1 MCVGVGVGTVYEC
14 NGADGRTFTD
24 KPAPSQD
31 SSGVSFVIYILRQAA
46 RLDVPQP
53 QAVLQSGAFR
63 ARIPDYRAFA
73 IGGAFST
80 LSSPTKE
87 NPVSNRR
94 YMIQRTFP
102 AGALEGVTPE
112 VKKVVNAN
120 NAQLG
125 VTWEHSYANAD
136 KTKTFCVYSGPSE
149 AAIREAA
156 ARNQLP
162 VDAVMEI
169 PNLLL
174 PS

>member
-1 MCVGVGVGTVYEC
+1 M
-14 NGADGRTFTD
+14 
-24 KPAPSQD
+24 
-31 SSGVSFVIYILRQAA
+31 
-46 RLDVPQP
+46 
-53 QAVLQSGAFR
+53 
-63 ARIPDYRAFA
+63 
-73 IGGAFST
+73 
-80 LSSPTKE
+80 
-87 NPVSNRR
+87 SNRR

>member
-1 MCVGVGVGTVYEC
+1 MNV
-14 NGADGRTFTD
+14 
-24 KPAPSQD
+24 
-31 SSGVSFVIYILRQAA
+31 
-46 RLDVPQP
+46 
-53 QAVLQSGAFR
+53 
-63 ARIPDYRAFA
+63 
-73 IGGAFST
+73 
-80 LSSPTKE
+80 
-87 NPVSNRR
+87 NRR

-102 AGALEGVTPE
+102 VGALDGVTPD

-156 ARNQLP
+156 VRNQLP

-174 PS
+174 PN